1 MTNSIIAIQ
10 ISNSFDALS
19 AVEAGVAGAL
29 AMLIVIYMGRAIR
42 MTRMDLLW
50 ILGTMFLPRST
61 KSRIYLTGLM
71 VHLMMGA
78 AFGLVHVGLL
88 TWFDPSTNGG
98 ANGLGLL
105 LGLGHGM
112 IAGLIMPMLLTMAH
126 PLVRNKEMPQPGFA
140 LSGFGSLTYIGVIMA
155 HGVFGLVLSASYVGL
170 VL

>member
-10 ISNSFDALS
+10 ISDSFDALS

-29 AMLIVIYMGRAIR
+29 AMLIVIYMGKAMR
-42 MTRMDLLW
+42 MTRMDLLSM
-50 ILGTMFLPRST
+50 LGTMFVPRCA
-61 KSRIYLTGLM
+61 KWHIYLAGLM

-78 AFGLVHVGLL
+78 VFGLAHVGLL
-88 TWFDPSTNGG
+88 AWLDPSTNGG

-112 IAGLIMPMLLTMAH
+112 FAGLMMPLLLTMAH
-126 PLVRNKEMPQPGFA
+126 PLVRNKKMPQPGFA

-155 HGVFGLVLSASYVGL
+155 HGAFGLVLSASYVGL
-170 VL
+170 VS

>member
-10 ISNSFDALS
+10 LSDSFNGLS
-19 AVEAGVAGAL
+19 AVEAGVAGSL

-42 MTRMDLLW
+42 MTRMDLLL
-50 ILGTMFLPRST
+50 ILGTMFVPRST
-61 KSRIYLTGLM
+61 KPRIYLTGLL

-78 AFGLVHVGLL
+78 AFGLAHAGLL
-88 TWFDPSTNGG
+88 VWLDPTTKGG

-112 IAGLIMPMLLTMAH
+112 IVGLIMPLLLTMAH
-126 PLVRNKEMPQPGFA
+126 PLVRNKEMPQPGVA
-140 LSGFGSLTYIGVIMA
+140 LSGFGSLTYIGVVMA

-170 VL
+170 VS